1 MSNIVTA
8 GPAAAGRTQ
17 DQPPARRRRRRFQRA
32 RAILA
37 PLPWIGPAIILIGLV
52 VIWPI
57 VVMIQTSF
65 QDISADGINL
75 GAAGWSN
82 FKGVLTNAN
91 LPGILVRTV
100 VWVAV
105 VVGVTMLLSLG
116 LAQLFNQRFPGRR
129 VVRWALIAPWAASVL
144 MTSLIFRWMLDPNNG
159 VINLFLHQIGIVHGF
174 NTNQAA
180 WLASPDSAMA
190 WMMVVAVFVS
200 VPFTT
205 YVLLAGLQT
214 IPGEL
219 YEAARVDGS
228 SQWDTYRRI
237 TLPLLR
243 PAFFIGLVINLMNVF
258 NSFPII
264 WEMTQGGPGYE
275 TSTSTIFMYDL
286 KAINV
291 GQSAAMSIINFAIV
305 LVIVF
310 AFLRMNRRTL
320 QEAR

>member
-1 MSNIVTA
+1 MADIVTA
-8 GPAAAGRTQ
+8 DPAATGRNQ
-17 DQPPARRRRRRFQRA
+17 DQPQVRRERRYPRVRA
-32 RAILA
+32 VLA
-37 PLPWIGPAIILIGLV
+37 PLPWIGPAIVLIGLV

-57 VVMIQTSF
+57 VVMFQTSF
-65 QDISADGINL
+65 QNITADGINL
-75 GAAGWSN
+75 GSAGWRN
-82 FKGVLTNAN
+82 FSGVLDNSN
-91 LPGILVRTV
+91 LPGILLRTV
-100 VWVAV
+100 IWVAV
-105 VVGVTMLLSLG
+105 VVGATMLISLG

-129 VVRWALIAPWAASVL
+129 VVRWALIAPWAASVM
-144 MTSLIFRWMLDPNNG
+144 MTALIFRWMLDPNNG
-159 VINLFLHQIGIVHGF
+159 AINILLHQLGILHGF
-174 NTNQAA
+174 NTNQSA
-180 WLASPDSAMA
+180 WLANPDSAMA

-219 YEAARVDGS
+219 YEAARVDGAS
-228 SQWDTYRRI
+228 LLDTYRRI

-264 WEMTQGGPGYE
+264 WEMTQGGPGYQ
-275 TSTSTIFMYDL
+275 TSTSTIFMYNL

-291 GQSAAMSIINFAIV
+291 GESAAMSIINFAIV